1 MIFSVV
7 ANQDF
12 LMCNTEKC

>member
-1 MIFSVV
+1 MIYCVV

-12 LMCNTEKC
+12 LMCNTEKF